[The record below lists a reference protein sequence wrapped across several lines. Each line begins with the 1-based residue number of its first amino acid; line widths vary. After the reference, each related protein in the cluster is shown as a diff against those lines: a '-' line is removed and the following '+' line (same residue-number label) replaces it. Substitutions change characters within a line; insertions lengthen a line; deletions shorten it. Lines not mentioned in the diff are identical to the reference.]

1 MSQSWDVIIAGAGSA
16 GCVLAGQLSADP
28 RLRVL
33 LIEAGPPD
41 SSPLIRLPK
50 GLVKLLSDPKHTWF
64 YATEPD
70 HDAGMPRSEILLRG
84 KGIGGTSNV
93 NGIVYHRGQPQDYDD
108 WAATGLRGW
117 SWADMLPCFR
127 AIEHNVLE
135 ATEWR
140 GPGGAIPLRIAT
152 GVPRLAEAII
162 EAAGR
167 MGLPRKPD
175 PNHPE
180 QLGIGPAAA
189 NINERSERVTAAGA
203 FLPADVRGRPNL
215 QILVDTRVDRVL
227 LDGLRAVG
235 VVASNAGAVREY
247 RAREVVL
254 SAGALE
260 SPRLLQLSG
269 IGPAEHLRDIGVTP
283 IVDSPGVGANY
294 RDHYAWFSQWRLRQ
308 PRDSENRQF
317 RGWRLARNV
326 LRYYTLRTGPM
337 ATGSVQLVIFP
348 RVMDGDSRRA
358 DAEFVFAPYSIAQR
372 PGIEG
377 QVRMDDAPGCYFNG
391 FPLRGTS
398 RGRVLAR
405 TGNPADPPIISPNYL
420 ATDYDRDI
428 TVRLVRFL
436 RTLMKQPAL
445 APYVD
450 GELGESAL
458 ATSDDEILDFMR
470 RRGTSAYHAV
480 GTCAMGVS
488 SDPNAVLDER
498 LRVRGVTGLR
508 VVDCSVM
515 PQQVSGNTNGP
526 VMAVAWRAAGLIRAD
541 LQKPPHT
548 DPPA

>member
-1 MSQSWDVIIAGAGSA
+1 MSQPWDVIIVGAGSA
-16 GCVLAGQLSADP
+16 GCVLAGRLSADS
-28 RLRVL
+28 RLRVM
-33 LIEAGPPD
+33 LIEAGPLD

-50 GLVKLLSDPKHTWF
+50 GLVKLLSDPEHTWF

-70 HDAGMPRSEILLRG
+70 REAGSPRSEILLRG
-84 KGIGGTSNV
+84 KGLGGTSNV

-108 WAATGLRGW
+108 WAKLGLRGW
-117 SWADMLPCFR
+117 SWADILPCFR

-152 GVPRLAEAII
+152 RLPRLAEAMI

-167 MGLPRKPD
+167 MGLARKLD

-189 NINERSERVTAAGA
+189 NIDERSERVTAARA
-203 FLPADVRGRPNL
+203 FLPAEVRRRPNL
-215 QILVDTRVDRVL
+215 QILVGTRVDKVL
-227 LDGLRAVG
+227 FDGRRAVG
-235 VVASNAGAVREY
+235 VVASTTGAVREY

-269 IGPAEHLRDIGVTP
+269 IGPAEHLFDIGVTP
-283 IVDSPGVGANY
+283 IVDCPGVGANY
-294 RDHYAWFSQWRLRQ
+294 RDHYAWFSQWRLRRA
-308 PRDSENRQF
+308 RDSENRQF

-326 LRYYTLRTGPM
+326 LRYYTLRSGPM

-348 RVMDGDSRRA
+348 RLMDRDSRRA

-377 QVRMDDAPGCYFNG
+377 EVRMDEAPGCYFNG

-398 RGRVLAR
+398 RGQVLAR
-405 TGNPADPPIISPNYL
+405 SADPADPPVIRPNYL
-420 ATDYDRDI
+420 ATEYDREI

-436 RTLMKQPAL
+436 RTLMSQPAL
-445 APYVD
+445 TPYVEA
-450 GELGESAL
+450 ELGESTL
-458 ATSDDEILDFMR
+458 AITDDEIVDFMR
-470 RRGTSAYHAV
+470 RRGSSAYHAV

-488 SDPNAVLDER
+488 SDPNSVLDER
-498 LRVRGVTGLR
+498 LRVRGVAGLR

-515 PQQVSGNTNGP
+515 PQQVSANTNGP
-526 VMAVAWRAAGLIRAD
+526 VMAVAWRAAEMMRTDLHDSNTSAD
-541 LQKPPHT
+541 L
-548 DPPA
+548 A